1 MKDTTSTK
9 KSVFFRWVLNN
20 KFSVTLLNI
29 LLILLI
35 ILIFTKVRFVFT
47 PVGQFISVV
56 APPIVL
62 AAIIYYMMEPVVQ
75 WAQRKFKVPRLVS
88 IVILFVLLSGL
99 IVLLISLLVP
109 LIQKQIQSLISGW
122 PHYWAALQSWINEIS
137 THPEF
142 KSVRDQLTQSTD
154 KIMTGISTWFQKDFM
169 KTFSSIGSAVSTMT
183 AIVINVVTAPFI
195 LFFMLKDG
203 DRLKK
208 SLVNLAPV
216 RYRAQTTN
224 TLMEIN
230 NSISLYIRGQLTVAF
245 WVFVMFT
252 VGYLIIGQ
260 RYALVLG
267 VVAGL
272 CNLIPYVG
280 SFIAMVPSVII
291 AAFTAPSML
300 IKVLI
305 VFVIEQ
311 TIEGRV
317 ISPMV
322 MGSKLEMHPVTTIIV
337 LLTAGNLFGFLG
349 VLLGIPGY
357 AVLKIIFT
365 KLWRWFKGMSGMYEE
380 GQLEAPAP
388 ENQTPPTAEPTS
400 ESKK

>member
-1 MKDTTSTK
+1 MHKTNSK
-9 KSVFFRWVLNN
+9 QSVFFRWILDN
-20 KFSVTLLNI
+20 KFTALLLNV

-35 ILIFTKVRFVFT
+35 ILLFTKVSFVFR
-47 PVGQFISVV
+47 PVGQFVQVI

-62 AAIIYYMMEPVVQ
+62 AAVLYYLMNPVV
-75 WAQRKFKVPRLVS
+75 ALAERKWHVRRLITI
-88 IVILFVLLSGL
+88 IVLFVLLVGL
-99 IVLLISLLVP
+99 IILGVSLLIP
-109 LIQKQIQSLISGW
+109 MIQKQIQGLIKSW
-122 PHYWAALQSWINEIS
+122 PDYWQALQTWLIDLSNR
-137 THPEF
+137 PEF
-142 KSVRDQLTQSTD
+142 ISVKTELNNSTD
-154 KIMTGISTWFQKDFM
+154 KIMSGLSKWFQKDFM
-169 KTFSSIGSAVSTMT
+169 STFSNIGSAVSTVT

-203 DRLKK
+203 DRFKNGVIK
-208 SLVNLAPV
+208 LAPI
-216 RYRAQTTN
+216 RFRTQTDSMLT
-224 TLMEIN
+224 EIN
-230 NSISLYIRGQLTVAF
+230 NAISLYIRGQLTVAF

-252 VGYLIIGQ
+252 GGYLIVGQ
-260 RYALVLG
+260 KYAFVLG
-267 VVAGL
+267 IVAGL

-305 VFVIEQ
+305 VFIIEQ

-317 ISPMV
+317 ISPLV

-357 AVLKIIFT
+357 AVLKIIVIRV
-365 KLWRWFKGMSGMYEE
+365 WRWFKVVSGMYETE
-380 GQLEAPAP
+380 PMADPPVKAPDS
-388 ENQTPPTAEPTS
+388 EPDSNS
-400 ESKK
+400 ETK